1 MDLIQMG
8 HKDGKTEF
16 KEYLVDLNA
25 DCKCG
30 CMDGDRFHEIY
41 HFPNDYGASVINNPK
56 LMGFNNEGFRILP
69 IKFSGP
75 EDYVTVILPQF
86 DQSELDCKSWEDAVR
101 TLNKL
106 KDLEV

>member
-1 MDLIQMG
+1 MG
-8 HKDGKTEF
+8 HKDGKPEF
-16 KEYLVDLNA
+16 KEFLVDLNA

-41 HFPNDYGASVINNPK
+41 HFPNGYGASVVNNPK
-56 LMGFNNEGFRILP
+56 LIGFNSEGFRILP

-75 EDYVTVILPQF
+75 EDFVIAQIPQF
-86 DQSELDCKSWEDAVR
+86 DQSEFECKSWEDAVK

-106 KDLEV
+106 KNIDV